1 MSSYFE
7 WDANRYGLKIPAMD
21 DEHQVLIGLMNKLHA
36 LHDAG
41 AGGPVLLEALGNLA
55 RYTEKHFADEEAYM
69 AKVGYPDLVAHRG
82 IHERLLN
89 RLAELHENCRTTHK
103 LSDDLFVFLKTW
115 LSGHICGV
123 DTKYAAHALARRAG

>member
-7 WDANRYGLKIPAMD
+7 WDANRYSLKISAMD
-21 DEHQVLIGLMNKLHA
+21 DEHKVLIGLMNKLHS

-41 AGGPVLLEALGNLA
+41 ARGAVLLEALADLA

-69 AKVGYPDLVAHRG
+69 AKVGYPNLGTHKVV
-82 IHERLLN
+82 HERLLD
-89 RLAELHENCRTTHK
+89 RLAALHESCAATGK

-123 DTKYAAHALARRAG
+123 DTKYAAHALAQRAG